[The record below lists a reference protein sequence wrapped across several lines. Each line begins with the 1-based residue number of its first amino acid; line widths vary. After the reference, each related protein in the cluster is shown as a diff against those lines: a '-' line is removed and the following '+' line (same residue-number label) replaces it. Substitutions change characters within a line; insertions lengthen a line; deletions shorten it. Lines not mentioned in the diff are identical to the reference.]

1 MCLFRSPGIS
11 VYNGRSDSRRDA
23 SRSKQ
28 LAPQEMYVWPPRRQA
43 SSHEHVRTD
52 TRAPQSNRRA
62 TMTQARDWVSVS
74 AAGEE
79 LEMLQQGT
87 RRSRRGHHLGP
98 RSGPVLWRTHGDLRP
113 SASSFDCSSSSVH
126 AVREPTSG
134 PQRKALPE
142 SSPFAAVA
150 LQPHP
155 RSLPAVTAIG
165 PPREAAASTTLRPR
179 ELRDIAEWVPN
190 ARDLSPPEP
199 HARQR
204 DQPWLKLQPSR
215 TSSGSVKGSI
225 ASDTVDGCSNAVVE
239 RALTAG
245 SSITLANSR
254 NTPL

>member
-1 MCLFRSPGIS
+1 MRLFRSPDIS
-11 VYNGRSDSRRDA
+11 AYTGWSHSRTDA
-23 SRSKQ
+23 SRSKHSP
-28 LAPQEMYVWPPRRQA
+28 PQEMYVWPPRRQA
-43 SSHEHVRTD
+43 SSHEHVHAH
-52 TRAPQSNRRA
+52 TRVPQSNRRA

-79 LEMLQQGT
+79 QMRQQDT

-98 RSGPVLWRTHGDLRP
+98 HSGPVLGRTYGEFRP
-113 SASSFDCSSSSVH
+113 SAKSLDCSPSSVH
-126 AVREPTSG
+126 AIRELNSA
-134 PQRKALPE
+134 PQRQALPE
-142 SSPFAAVA
+142 SSPYAAVA

-155 RSLPAVTAIG
+155 RSLPAVTAVG

-179 ELRDIAEWVPN
+179 GLRDVAEWVPT

-215 TSSGSVKGSI
+215 ASSGSVKGSI
-225 ASDTVDGCSNAVVE
+225 ASDTVDDCSNAVVE